1 MLYHDV
7 TIKKSDK
14 KSSLIQFHISYY
26 SQDYECIL
34 KYLKEAF
41 VSEKERKKL
50 L

>member
-1 MLYHDV
+1 MLYHDEI
-7 TIKKSDK
+7 IKKSDK